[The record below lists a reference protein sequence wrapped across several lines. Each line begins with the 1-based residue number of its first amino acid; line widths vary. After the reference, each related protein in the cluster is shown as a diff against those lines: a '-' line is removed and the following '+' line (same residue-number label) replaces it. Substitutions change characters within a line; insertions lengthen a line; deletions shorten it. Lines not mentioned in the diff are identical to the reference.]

1 MSAWLEGHSND
12 GHDDKLAASL
22 SASPKA
28 DTTTNDKQQGPSSS
42 EYLTTSSVPST
53 VAPPAPLTIPSY
65 YDQQVQLPS
74 MHPIGTPS
82 VATSTDTDSRA
93 LSSQS
98 FPFRLQTLARR
109 WAHVIPR
116 DAIIDFASVDDA
128 IAQQY
133 DIVDSLVRKGI
144 DTYSKDHLQATYEIS
159 RTAVGEA
166 VFRAATIVSNTL
178 DKAKRKGLAG
188 ADDRL
193 AYKEYAELHQQ
204 ALTYLI
210 NRINAFLERF
220 DRVVPNLIRRHM
232 HGKLWPI
239 QQMANINHFVEM
251 AHQPGWVA
259 GSAEHQQQPVEAA
272 HPPHQR
278 HRSPI
283 VLFDVDAISSGT
295 LFLCMAIGFLFLV
308 NAAQVSVQFTIRTV
322 GVSQPTYTA
331 LLLTCAWPIYVTA
344 MVLARYRTGRSMAI
358 APILMARA
366 VILGAIEASAALFIA
381 YSLHAMT
388 LFAYQIVFTACHI
401 AMSTSIT
408 GNAWP
413 KERLFSVLLAFVATV
428 LVVVNSLVSP
438 TGSVSS
444 SIVTVTIAIISVA
457 MTAIHRAAKTRL
469 FLSEEEKADLS
480 RTFLEST
487 AVSGLSAFTI
497 VVVVVLIMDTGLQK
511 MSAAFS
517 TVQPEDAPVLVVAS
531 MLIALHRA
539 ASDFIAT
546 QLDSDGSK
554 RSSRS
559 LLMVSF
565 ILVILVATL
574 VLQDATAGM
583 MIAAAVLALS
593 ALALDVKA
601 STVDWTDHDVAP
613 RVADNVWDA
622 VTSVGEPSAASSSII
637 VPV

>member
-1 MSAWLEGHSND
+1 MPGQVLAADARKDGSTRETWERRRLRHNHRDRRGQRPLYIETCDASGTGRRSGDIQARAVNIGTVDQGPFSMSAWLEGHSND

-413 KERLFSVLLAFVATV
+413 KERLFSVRQPL
-428 LVVVNSLVSP
+428 
-438 TGSVSS
+438 GW
-444 SIVTVTIAIISVA
+444 
-457 MTAIHRAAKTRL
+457 RAAHDDR
-469 FLSEEEKADLS
+469 AD
-480 RTFLEST
+480 
-487 AVSGLSAFTI
+487 
-497 VVVVVLIMDTGLQK
+497 
-511 MSAAFS
+511 
-517 TVQPEDAPVLVVAS
+517 
-531 MLIALHRA
+531 RA
-539 ASDFIAT
+539 AV
-546 QLDSDGSK
+546 GS
-554 RSSRS
+554 
-559 LLMVSF
+559 
-565 ILVILVATL
+565 
-574 VLQDATAGM
+574 AG
-583 MIAAAVLALS
+583 VRR
-593 ALALDVKA
+593 
-601 STVDWTDHDVAP
+601 HRPCRREQP
-613 RVADNVWDA
+613 RVAHRVRVLLDRHGDDRHHLRRHDRYP
-622 VTSVGEPSAASSSII
+622 SGGEDQVRRRQRTGHRGCPGALTIRWSGCS
-637 VPV
+637 